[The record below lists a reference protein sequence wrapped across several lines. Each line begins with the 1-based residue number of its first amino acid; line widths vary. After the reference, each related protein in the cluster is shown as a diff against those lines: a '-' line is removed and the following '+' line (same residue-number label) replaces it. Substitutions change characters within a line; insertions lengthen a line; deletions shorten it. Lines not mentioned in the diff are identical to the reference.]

1 MPPLLIR
8 ILMGAVAAEI
18 AVLTFHQGTVLALGS
33 MGLAQGAVYS
43 MVPVPPLGIPRI
55 VNLCF
60 WGGLYGAVY
69 GMVWPRLTIP
79 SWLSGLCL
87 GIIASLVGMFIVAS
101 IKGTPIANGWA
112 AWPMAR
118 SLIINGMWGV
128 GVGLIAPLLFARV
141 MPLVQRSADR
151 R

>member
-8 ILMGAVAAEI
+8 IVLGSVAAEI
-18 AVLTFHQGTVLALGS
+18 AVLTFHQGTIWVLIS
-33 MGLAQGAVYS
+33 MGLSQGAVYS

-87 GIIASLVGMFIVAS
+87 GIIASLVGMFVVAS
-101 IKGTPIANGWA
+101 IKGMPIASGWA

-118 SLIINGMWGV
+118 SLIINGMWGL
-128 GVGLIAPLLFARV
+128 GVGLILPLLLARA
-141 MPLVQRSADR
+141 MPAARIEVGRP
-151 R
+151 